1 MARGMLKV
9 KESML
14 VLKFHFLP
22 LSSYFSLRHWIASI
36 RLSHV
41 SSSTKCLGLVALL
54 WLWVSSPSFASSL
67 TLQKIEAPAK
77 RDAAIELP
85 DQVPHS
91 RVARGDH
98 DIVKAWFAG
107 PTNRYK
113 HGVLG
118 DDLEASQLVV
128 ELSDGDILKLE
139 LPHSRVFED
148 LEPRLR
154 DLDGDNNDEILV
166 VESDAHLG
174 AALAIY
180 SVMNRRITRRAMTPF
195 IGQSHRWLNPLGVGD
210 FDADG
215 SLDIAIVVTPHIG
228 GILHLYHFT
237 EPTLSLFGEIRGVS
251 THQIGSTELGL
262 GQVVTLKTGNNGLLL
277 PDQSRRTLV
286 LLHWS
291 SNSIDELDRVDLP
304 ARISSSLVPTDDIN
318 RWSFGLD
325 NGQYLEV
332 RVH

>member
-1 MARGMLKV
+1 MT
-9 KESML
+9 
-14 VLKFHFLP
+14 
-22 LSSYFSLRHWIASI
+22 SL
-36 RLSHV
+36 
-41 SSSTKCLGLVALL
+41 LL
-54 WLWVSSPSFASSL
+54 WISSPLFASSL
-67 TLQKIEAPAK
+67 ALQTIEAPAK
-77 RDAAIELP
+77 RDTAMEQP
-85 DQVPHS
+85 DQLPHS
-91 RVARGDH
+91 RVARGEH
-98 DIVKAWFAG
+98 DILKAWLAG

-118 DDLEASQLVV
+118 DDLEASRLVV

-148 LEPRLR
+148 LEPRLQ

-166 VESDAHLG
+166 VESDVNLG
-174 AALAIY
+174 ASLAIY
-180 SVMNRRITRRAMTPF
+180 SVMNRHIMRRAMTPF
-195 IGQSHRWLNPLGVGD
+195 IGQSSRWLNPLGVGD

-215 SLDIAIVVTPHIG
+215 SLDVAIVVTPHIG
-228 GILHLYHFT
+228 GILRLYHFT
-237 EPTLSLFGEIRGVS
+237 EPTLSQFGEIRGVS

-262 GQVVTLKTGNNGLLL
+262 GRIVSLRTGNDGLLL
-277 PDQSRRTLV
+277 PDQSRRTLI
-286 LLHWS
+286 LLRWS

-304 ARISSSLVPTDDIN
+304 ARISSSLIPTDDVN